1 MLLWDREAALS
12 SFPGSGKVTKTI
24 RGNDMKENGLKRRLT
39 VIISYVFIVPSLVV
53 FYILFE
59 QQVTLSTRN
68 VILYLLIAALA
79 IIGIILVHYV
89 FDAISTI
96 ADFLKKASE
105 GGEKLSLS
113 LQHETEE
120 LNEISASFN
129 TLIDRIE
136 KTSEALRQAKEALQE
151 SEGKYRNILEQIE
164 EGYYEADLAGNFTF
178 FSTPI
183 SQILG
188 YPAEELNGMN
198 YRQYMSKEDSGKLF
212 QEYRGIYQTGTPK
225 INLDTTLVKKDGAKV
240 YVEISVFLVR
250 DSSGQPA
257 GFRGIIRDISVRKRM
272 EEELKESVQRY
283 RQLSIIDDLTQLY
296 NSRYFY
302 NQLQKEI
309 DRVDRYGH
317 PLILLLLDLDDFKQ
331 FNDLYG
337 HIEGDKALLR
347 FGQVL
352 KGCLRQTD
360 SAYRYGGEE
369 FTVIM
374 PVTSIEAGAIAAE
387 RVRSKLKE
395 EIFSPVPG
403 KQACLTVSIGLAQYR
418 SREDIKAFVNRVDRL
433 MYEAKKNGK
442 DRIYLESSSPE
453 PQGRQ

>member
-1 MLLWDREAALS
+1 
-12 SFPGSGKVTKTI
+12 
-24 RGNDMKENGLKRRLT
+24 MKENGLKRRLT

-188 YPAEELNGMN
+188 YPAEELDGMN
-198 YRQYMSKEDSGKLF
+198 YRQYMSKEDSEKLF

>member
-1 MLLWDREAALS
+1 M
-12 SFPGSGKVTKTI
+12 
-24 RGNDMKENGLKRRLT
+24 KRRLT

-113 LQHETEE
+113 LHQETEE
-120 LNEISASFN
+120 LNEITASFN
-129 TLIDRIE
+129 SMIDRIE
-136 KTSEALRQAKEALQE
+136 KTSEALRQTKEALQE
-151 SEGKYRNILEQIE
+151 SEGRYHNILEQIE

-178 FSTPI
+178 FSTPV
-183 SQILG
+183 SRILG

-198 YRQYMSKEDSGKLF
+198 YRRYMSKEDSERLF
-212 QEYRGIYQTGTPK
+212 QEYREIYETGTPK
-225 INLDTTLVKKDGAKV
+225 INLDATFVRKDGEKV
-240 YVEISVFLVR
+240 NVEISVFLIR
-250 DSSGQPA
+250 DSSGQPV
-257 GFRGIIRDISVRKRM
+257 GFRGIIRDISVRKRI
-272 EEELKESVQRY
+272 EEELRDSEKRY
-283 RQLSIIDDLTQLY
+283 RQLCMIDDLTQLY
-296 NSRYFY
+296 NSRHFY

-317 PLILLLLDLDDFKQ
+317 ALILLLLDLDDFKQ

-387 RVRSKLKE
+387 RIRSKLKE
-395 EIFSPVPG
+395 ETFSPVPG
-403 KQACLTVSIGLAQYR
+403 NQACLTVSIGLAQYR

>member
-1 MLLWDREAALS
+1 
-12 SFPGSGKVTKTI
+12 
-24 RGNDMKENGLKRRLT
+24 MKENGLKRRLT

-113 LQHETEE
+113 LHQETEE
-120 LNEISASFN
+120 LNEITASFN
-129 TLIDRIE
+129 SMIDRIE
-136 KTSEALRQAKEALQE
+136 KTSEALRQTKEALQE
-151 SEGKYRNILEQIE
+151 SEGRYHNILEQIE

-178 FSTPI
+178 FSTPV
-183 SQILG
+183 SRILG

-198 YRQYMSKEDSGKLF
+198 YRRYMSKEDSEKLF
-212 QEYRGIYQTGTPK
+212 QEYREIYRTDTPK
-225 INLDTTLVKKDGAKV
+225 INLDTTLVKKDGEKV
-240 YVEISVFLVR
+240 YVETSVFLVR

-272 EEELKESVQRY
+272 EEELGESVQRY
-283 RQLSIIDDLTQLY
+283 RELSIIDDLTQLY
-296 NSRYFY
+296 NSRHFY

-374 PVTSIEAGAIAAE
+374 PVTSIEAGAVAAE
-387 RVRSKLKE
+387 RIRTKLKE

-403 KQACLTVSIGLAQYR
+403 KKACLTVSIGLAQYR
-418 SREDIKAFVNRVDRL
+418 SREDIKAFVNRVDKL

-442 DRIYLESSSPE
+442 DRICLESSSPK

>member
-1 MLLWDREAALS
+1 M
-12 SFPGSGKVTKTI
+12 
-24 RGNDMKENGLKRRLT
+24 KRRLT

-79 IIGIILVHYV
+79 MIGIILVHYV

-113 LQHETEE
+113 LHQETEE
-120 LNEISASFN
+120 LNEITASFN
-129 TLIDRIE
+129 SMIDRIE
-136 KTSEALRQAKEALQE
+136 KTSEALRQTKEALQE
-151 SEGKYRNILEQIE
+151 SEGRYHNILEQIE

-188 YPAEELNGMN
+188 YPAEELDGMN
-198 YRQYMSKEDSGKLF
+198 YRQYMSKEDSEKLF

-257 GFRGIIRDISVRKRM
+257 GFRGIIRDISVRKRI
-272 EEELKESVQRY
+272 EEELRESEQRY
-283 RQLSIIDDLTQLY
+283 RQLCIIDDLTQLY
-296 NSRYFY
+296 NSRHFY

-309 DRVDRYGH
+309 DRVERYGH

>member
-1 MLLWDREAALS
+1 
-12 SFPGSGKVTKTI
+12 
-24 RGNDMKENGLKRRLT
+24 MKENGLKRRLT

-59 QQVTLSTRN
+59 QQVILSTRN

-79 IIGIILVHYV
+79 VIGIILVHYV

-96 ADFLKKASE
+96 ADFLKKSSE

-113 LQHETEE
+113 LHQETEE
-120 LNEISASFN
+120 LNEITASFN
-129 TLIDRIE
+129 SMIDRIE
-136 KTSEALRQAKEALQE
+136 KTSEALRQTKEALQE
-151 SEGKYRNILEQIE
+151 SEGKYHNILEQIE

-178 FSTPI
+178 FSTPV

-188 YPAEELNGMN
+188 YPTEELNGMN
-198 YRQYMSKEDSGKLF
+198 YRRYMSKEDSEKLF
-212 QEYRGIYQTGTPK
+212 QEYREIYRTGTPK
-225 INLDTTLVKKDGAKV
+225 MNLDATFVRKDGEKV
-240 YVEISVFLVR
+240 NVEISVFLIR
-250 DSSGQPA
+250 DSSGQPV
-257 GFRGIIRDISVRKRM
+257 GFRGIIRDISMRKRI
-272 EEELKESVQRY
+272 EEELRESEKRY
-283 RQLSIIDDLTQLY
+283 RQLCMIDDLTQLY

-352 KGCLRQTD
+352 RGCLRQTD

-387 RVRSKLKE
+387 RIRSKLKE

-418 SREDIKAFVNRVDRL
+418 SREDIKAFVNRVDKL

-442 DRIYLESSSPE
+442 DRIWLESSSPE

>member
-1 MLLWDREAALS
+1 
-12 SFPGSGKVTKTI
+12 
-24 RGNDMKENGLKRRLT
+24 MKENGLKRRLT

-96 ADFLKKASE
+96 AAFLKKASE

-113 LQHETEE
+113 LHQETEE
-120 LNEISASFN
+120 LNEITASFN
-129 TLIDRIE
+129 SMIDRIE
-136 KTSEALRQAKEALQE
+136 KTSEALRQTKEALRE
-151 SEGKYRNILEQIE
+151 NEGKYHNILEQIE

-178 FSTPI
+178 FSTPV
-183 SQILG
+183 SRILG

-198 YRQYMSKEDSGKLF
+198 YRRYMSKEDSEKLF

-225 INLDTTLVKKDGAKV
+225 INLDTTLVKKDGEKV
-240 YVEISVFLVR
+240 YVETSVFLVR

-272 EEELKESVQRY
+272 EEELGESVQRY
-283 RQLSIIDDLTQLY
+283 RELSIIDDLTQLY
-296 NSRYFY
+296 NSRHFY

-374 PVTSIEAGAIAAE
+374 PVTSIEAGAVAAE
-387 RVRSKLKE
+387 RIRSKLKE

-418 SREDIKAFVNRVDRL
+418 SREDIKAFVNRVDKL

-442 DRIYLESSSPE
+442 DRICLESPSPE